1 MYLLITESPA
11 KAKKIEG
18 FLNNNYRVSSSCG
31 HIRDL
36 EKKKTKKYGDPASFG
51 IDVENNF
58 KPKYVNLNDKKEIIK
73 TLKESSIDR
82 EIIFAADDD
91 REGEAIAWHTAIVLK
106 ANIQKENRIVFREIS
121 KKAIL
126 ESLKNPRKI
135 DMNEVNSQQARR
147 IIDRLIGFKLS
158 PCLWRN
164 IQTTVKGLS
173 AGRVQSALLNLV
185 EERDQYIKDYKSDTV
200 SSIEGDFNIDRPGVF
215 TKVNEIDTE
224 DLFELFANHR
234 DFNVGSIEEEPFK
247 NYPDKPF
254 IPSSLQ
260 QTAQR
265 NFGFPIK
272 HTMNLAQKLYDSGHI
287 TYMRTDSTFIS
298 KEFQDKIKN
307 MINVNF
313 KGGYYNKPETKKVK
327 GAQEAHEAIRMTS
340 LKKPDINRDEL
351 KLYNLIYDR
360 TIMSHMKPAEYVN
373 HKIKLKN
380 KGIDEYGHFT
390 ISHKQM
396 TFPGFRIY
404 SDRSFK
410 KEDKPK
416 IEKEYHLEEAVSS
429 EKEGNSPQY
438 YDESA
443 VVNLLEKTGIG
454 RPSTYSTIVGTLDN
468 RNYTV
473 KQDIIEGD
481 KIAKLIRLTK
491 NDFIIEEEKKI
502 KGRVQKKRIVI
513 TPLGIKVL
521 EYLRENFM
529 NIIRKEF
536 TCEVEKDL
544 DLIAIGK
551 REHVDI
557 IRKVYDSFISIV
569 EKQLSSSNKQRI
581 DMKFLG
587 NKGKKEI
594 YIGDGKYGPYLQIK
608 DKKIKNMNITK
619 YLELIQKSVQEF
631 TIEDAIKYLEFPK
644 KINDNI
650 HIHIGPYGY
659 YMKYNGI
666 IYNVEQRKDGDY
678 SEEYCFRVSQSGIEK
693 RRGVS

>member
-18 FLNNNYRVSSSCG
+18 FLNQNYKVRSSCG

-36 EKKKTKKYGDPASFG
+36 EKKKTKQYGDPKGFG

-58 KPKYVNLNDKKEIIK
+58 KPKYVNLSDKRDVIK
-73 TLKESSIDR
+73 NLKEASVDR

-91 REGEAIAWHTAIVLK
+91 REGEAIAWHTATVLK
-106 ANIQKENRIVFREIS
+106 ANIEHQNRIVFREIS
-121 KKAIL
+121 QKAIL
-126 ESLKNPRKI
+126 ESLKKPRQI

-158 PCLWRN
+158 PCLWKN
-164 IQTTVKGLS
+164 IQTNVKGLS

-185 EERDQYIKDYKSDTV
+185 EEREQYIKNYKPEII
-200 SSIEGDFNIDRPGVF
+200 SSISGDFRGFNGNGLF
-215 TKVNEIDTE
+215 TKKDVIETD
-224 DLFELFANHR
+224 DLFEIFANDR
-234 DFNVGSIEEEPFK
+234 TFIVYNIEEEPLK

-254 IPSSLQ
+254 ITSSLQ
-260 QTAQR
+260 QTAQK

-313 KGGYYNKPETKKVK
+313 KGGYYNKPNTKKVK

-340 LKKPDINRDEL
+340 LKKPDINGDEL
-351 KLYNLIYDR
+351 KLYNMIYDR
-360 TIMSHMKPAEYVN
+360 TITSHMKPSEYIN
-373 HKIKLKN
+373 HKVKLNTELCDK
-380 KGIDEYGHFT
+380 YGYFT
-390 ISHKQM
+390 ITHKQLI
-396 TFPGFRIY
+396 FPGYKIY
-404 SDRSFK
+404 SDKTLK
-410 KEDKPK
+410 KEDKPQFQK
-416 IEKEYHLEEAVSS
+416 QYHLQESVSS
-429 EKEGNSPQY
+429 EKEGNTPQY

-473 KQDIIEGD
+473 KQDIIEED
-481 KIAKLIRLTK
+481 KIAKLITLTQ
-491 NDFIIEEEKKI
+491 DDEIIEEEKKI

-513 TPLGIKVL
+513 TPLGVKVL

-529 NIIRKEF
+529 NIIQKDF

-544 DLIAIGK
+544 DLIATGE
-551 REHVDI
+551 RDHVDI
-557 IRKVYDSFISIV
+557 IRKVYDSFIDIV
-569 EKQLSSSNKQRI
+569 ERQLSSINKTRI
-581 DMKFLG
+581 ELKFLG
-587 NKGKKEI
+587 NKDKKQI
-594 YIGDGKYGPYLQIK
+594 FIGDGKYGPYLQIK
-608 DKKIKNMNITK
+608 DKKVKNMNITK
-619 YLELIQKSVQEF
+619 YLELIQKSIQEV
-631 TIEDAIKYLEFPK
+631 TIDDALKYLEYPK

-650 HIHIGPYGY
+650 YIHIGPYGY
-659 YMKYNGI
+659 YMKYNGV
-666 IYNVEQRKDGDY
+666 IYNIQQRKDGEY
-678 SEEYCFRVSQSGIEK
+678 SEEYCLSLI
-693 RRGVS
+693 

>member
-18 FLNNNYRVSSSCG
+18 FLNENYKVRSSCG

-36 EKKKTKKYGDPASFG
+36 EKKKTKQYGDPKGFG
-51 IDVENNF
+51 IDVENDF
-58 KPKYVNLNDKKEIIK
+58 KPKYVNLSDKRDIIK
-73 TLKESSIDR
+73 TLKEASVDR

-106 ANIQKENRIVFREIS
+106 ANIENLNRIVFREIS
-121 KKAIL
+121 QKAIL
-126 ESLKNPRKI
+126 ESLKKPRQI

-158 PCLWRN
+158 PCLWKN

-185 EERDQYIKDYKSDTV
+185 EERDQYIKNYKPDTV
-200 SSIEGDFNIDRPGVF
+200 SSITGDFKGFNGSGLF
-215 TKVNEIDTE
+215 TKKDDIETE
-224 DLFELFANHR
+224 DLFEIFANDR
-234 DFNVGSIEEEPFK
+234 TFIVSNIEEEPLK

-254 IPSSLQ
+254 ITSSLQ
-260 QTAQR
+260 QTAQK

-313 KGGYYNKPETKKVK
+313 KGGYYNKPNTKKVK

-340 LKKPDINRDEL
+340 LKKPDINGDEL
-351 KLYNLIYDR
+351 KLYNMIYDR
-360 TIMSHMKPAEYVN
+360 TITSHMKPSEYIN
-373 HKIKLKN
+373 HKVILN
-380 KGIDEYGHFT
+380 TDSSDRYGYFT
-390 ISHKQM
+390 ITQKQLI
-396 TFPGFRIY
+396 FPGYKIY
-404 SDRSFK
+404 SDKTLK
-410 KEDKPK
+410 KESKPPF
-416 IEKEYHLEEAVSS
+416 EKHYHLEESVSS
-429 EKEGNSPQY
+429 EKEGNTPQY

-443 VVNLLEKTGIG
+443 IVNLLEKTGIG

-473 KQDIIEGD
+473 KQDIIEED
-481 KIAKLIRLTK
+481 KTAKLITLTK
-491 NDFIIEEEKKI
+491 DDEIIEEEKKI

-529 NIIRKEF
+529 NIIQKDF

-544 DLIAIGK
+544 DLIALGE
-551 REHVDI
+551 RNHVDI
-557 IRKVYDSFISIV
+557 IRKVYDSFITIV
-569 EKQLSSSNKQRI
+569 EKQLSSPNTTRVDLKY
-581 DMKFLG
+581 LG
-587 NKGKKEI
+587 KCDKKEI
-594 YIGDGKYGPYLQIK
+594 FIGDGKYGPYLQLK
-608 DKKIKNMNITK
+608 DKKVKNMNITK
-619 YLELIQKSVQEF
+619 YLEIIQKSMNEI
-631 TIEDAIKYLEFPK
+631 TIEDAIKYLEYPK
-644 KINDNI
+644 KINDDI

-659 YMKYNGI
+659 YMKYNGV
-666 IYNVEQRKDGDY
+666 IYNVQQRKDGNY
-678 SEEYCFRVSQSGIEK
+678 SEEYCLSLI
-693 RRGVS
+693 

>member
-18 FLNNNYRVSSSCG
+18 FLNQNYKVRSSCG

-36 EKKKTKKYGDPASFG
+36 EKKKTKQYGDPKGFG
-51 IDVENNF
+51 IDVENDF
-58 KPKYVNLNDKKEIIK
+58 KPKYVNLSDKRDVIK
-73 TLKESSIDR
+73 NLKEASVDR

-91 REGEAIAWHTAIVLK
+91 REGEAIAWHTATVLK
-106 ANIQKENRIVFREIS
+106 ANIEHQNRIVFREIS
-121 KKAIL
+121 QKAIL
-126 ESLKNPRKI
+126 ESLKKPRQI

-158 PCLWRN
+158 PCLWKN

-185 EERDQYIKDYKSDTV
+185 EERDQYIKNYKPEII
-200 SSIEGDFNIDRPGVF
+200 SSISGDFRGFDGNGLF
-215 TKVNEIDTE
+215 TKKDDIETE
-224 DLFELFANHR
+224 DLFEIFANDR
-234 DFNVGSIEEEPFK
+234 TFNVSNIEEEPLK

-254 IPSSLQ
+254 ITSSLQ
-260 QTAQR
+260 QTAQK

-313 KGGYYNKPETKKVK
+313 KGGYYNKPNTKKVK

-340 LKKPDINRDEL
+340 LKKPDINGDEL
-351 KLYNLIYDR
+351 KLYNMIYDR
-360 TIMSHMKPAEYVN
+360 TITSHMKPSEYIN
-373 HKIKLKN
+373 HKVKLNTELCDK
-380 KGIDEYGHFT
+380 YGYFT
-390 ISHKQM
+390 ITHKQLI
-396 TFPGFRIY
+396 FPGYKIY
-404 SDRSFK
+404 SDKTLK
-410 KEDKPK
+410 KEDKPQFQK
-416 IEKEYHLEEAVSS
+416 QYHLQESVSS
-429 EKEGNSPQY
+429 EKEGNTPQY

-473 KQDIIEGD
+473 KQDIIEED
-481 KIAKLIRLTK
+481 KIAKLITLT
-491 NDFIIEEEKKI
+491 NDDEIIEEEKKI

-513 TPLGIKVL
+513 TPLGVKVL

-529 NIIRKEF
+529 NIIQKDF

-544 DLIAIGK
+544 DLIATGE
-551 REHVDI
+551 RDHVEI
-557 IRKVYDSFISIV
+557 IRKVYDSFIDIV
-569 EKQLSSSNKQRI
+569 ERQLSSINKARI
-581 DMKFLG
+581 DLKFLG
-587 NKGKKEI
+587 TKDKKEI
-594 YIGDGKYGPYLQIK
+594 FIGDGKYGPYLQIK

-619 YLELIQKSVQEF
+619 YLELIQKSIQEV
-631 TIEDAIKYLEFPK
+631 TIDDALKYLEYPK

-650 HIHIGPYGY
+650 YIHIGPYGY
-659 YMKYNGI
+659 YMKYNGV
-666 IYNVEQRKDGDY
+666 IYNIQQRKDGEY
-678 SEEYCFRVSQSGIEK
+678 SEEYCLSLV
-693 RRGVS
+693 

>member
-18 FLNNNYRVSSSCG
+18 FLNENYKVRSSCG

-36 EKKKTKKYGDPASFG
+36 EKKKTKQYGDPKGFG
-51 IDVENNF
+51 IDVENDF
-58 KPKYVNLNDKKEIIK
+58 KPKYVNLSDKRDVIK
-73 TLKESSIDR
+73 NLKDASVDR

-106 ANIQKENRIVFREIS
+106 ADIKKQNRIVFREIS
-121 KKAIL
+121 QKAIL
-126 ESLKNPRKI
+126 ESLKKPREI

-158 PCLWRN
+158 PCLWKN

-185 EERDQYIKDYKSDTV
+185 EERDQYIKNYKPEII
-200 SSIEGDFNIDRPGVF
+200 SSISGDFRGFDGNGLF
-215 TKVNEIDTE
+215 TKKDDIETD
-224 DLFELFANHR
+224 DLFEIFANDR
-234 DFNVGSIEEEPFK
+234 TFIVSNIEEESLK

-254 IPSSLQ
+254 ITSSLQ

-272 HTMNLAQKLYDSGHI
+272 HTMNIAQKLYDSGHI

-298 KEFQDKIKN
+298 NEFQDKVKN

-313 KGGYYNKPETKKVK
+313 KGGYYNKPNTKKVK

-340 LKKPDINRDEL
+340 LKKPDINGDEL
-351 KLYNLIYDR
+351 KLYNMIYDR
-360 TIMSHMKPAEYVN
+360 TITSHMKPTEYIN
-373 HKIKLKN
+373 HKATLNTGSSDK
-380 KGIDEYGHFT
+380 YGYFT
-390 ISHKQM
+390 ITHKQLI
-396 TFPGFRIY
+396 FPGYKIY
-404 SDRSFK
+404 SDKTLK
-410 KEDKPK
+410 KEDKPQFQK
-416 IEKEYHLEEAVSS
+416 QYHLQESISS
-429 EKEGNSPQY
+429 EKEGNTPQY

-473 KQDIIEGD
+473 KQDIIEED
-481 KIAKLIRLTK
+481 KMAKMITLTQ
-491 NDFIIEEEKKI
+491 DDEIIEEEKKI

-513 TPLGIKVL
+513 TPLGVKVL

-529 NIIRKEF
+529 NIIQKDF
-536 TCEVEKDL
+536 TCQVEKDL
-544 DLIAIGK
+544 DLIALGERDHI
-551 REHVDI
+551 DI
-557 IRKVYDSFISIV
+557 IRKVYDSFIDIV
-569 EKQLSSSNKQRI
+569 ERQLSSINKARF
-581 DMKFLG
+581 DLKFLG
-587 NKGKKEI
+587 NKDKKEI
-594 YIGDGKYGPYLQIK
+594 FIGDGKYGPYLQIK
-608 DKKIKNMNITK
+608 DKKVKNMNITK
-619 YLELIQKSVQEF
+619 YLELIQKSIQEI
-631 TIEDAIKYLEFPK
+631 TIKDALKYLEYPK

-659 YMKYNGI
+659 YMKYNGV
-666 IYNVEQRKDGDY
+666 IYNIQQRKDGEY
-678 SEEYCFRVSQSGIEK
+678 SEDYCLSLI
-693 RRGVS
+693 

>member
-18 FLNNNYRVSSSCG
+18 FLNENYKVRSSCG

-36 EKKKTKKYGDPASFG
+36 EKKKTKQYGDPKGFG
-51 IDVENNF
+51 IDVENDF
-58 KPKYVNLNDKKEIIK
+58 KPKYVNLSDKRDVIK
-73 TLKESSIDR
+73 NLKEASVDR

-91 REGEAIAWHTAIVLK
+91 REGEAIAWHTANVLK
-106 ANIQKENRIVFREIS
+106 ANIEHQNRIVFREIS

-126 ESLKNPRKI
+126 ESLEKPRQI

-158 PCLWRN
+158 PCLWKN

-185 EERDQYIKDYKSDTV
+185 EERDQYIKNYKPEII
-200 SSIEGDFNIDRPGVF
+200 SSISGDFRGFDGNGLF
-215 TKVNEIDTE
+215 TKKDDIETD
-224 DLFELFANHR
+224 DLFEIFANDR
-234 DFNVGSIEEEPFK
+234 TFISSNIEEEPLK

-254 IPSSLQ
+254 ITSSLQ
-260 QTAQR
+260 QTAQK

-313 KGGYYNKPETKKVK
+313 KGGYYNKPNTKKVK

-340 LKKPDINRDEL
+340 LKKPDINGDEL
-351 KLYNLIYDR
+351 KLYNMIYDR
-360 TIMSHMKPAEYVN
+360 TITSHMKPSEYIN
-373 HKIKLKN
+373 HKVKLNTELCDK
-380 KGIDEYGHFT
+380 YGYFT
-390 ISHKQM
+390 ITHKQLI
-396 TFPGFRIY
+396 FPGYKIY
-404 SDRSFK
+404 SDKTLK
-410 KEDKPK
+410 KEDKPQFQK
-416 IEKEYHLEEAVSS
+416 QYHLQESVSS
-429 EKEGNSPQY
+429 EKEGNTPQY

-473 KQDIIEGD
+473 KQDIIEED
-481 KIAKLIRLTK
+481 KMAKLITLT
-491 NDFIIEEEKKI
+491 NDDEIIEEEKKI

-513 TPLGIKVL
+513 TPLGVKVL

-529 NIIRKEF
+529 NIIQKDF

-544 DLIAIGK
+544 DLIATGE
-551 REHVDI
+551 RDHVEI
-557 IRKVYDSFISIV
+557 IRKVYDSFIDIV
-569 EKQLSSSNKQRI
+569 ERQLSSINKARI
-581 DMKFLG
+581 DLKFLG
-587 NKGKKEI
+587 NKDKKEI
-594 YIGDGKYGPYLQIK
+594 FIGDGKYGPYLQIK
-608 DKKIKNMNITK
+608 DKKVKNMNITK
-619 YLELIQKSVQEF
+619 YLELIQKSIQEV
-631 TIEDAIKYLEFPK
+631 TIDDALKYLEYPK

-650 HIHIGPYGY
+650 YIHIGPYGY
-659 YMKYNGI
+659 YMKYNGV
-666 IYNVEQRKDGDY
+666 IYNIQQRKDGEY
-678 SEEYCFRVSQSGIEK
+678 SEEYCLSLV
-693 RRGVS
+693 

>member
-18 FLNNNYRVSSSCG
+18 FLNENYKVRSSCG

-36 EKKKTKKYGDPASFG
+36 EKKKTKQYGDPKGFG
-51 IDVENNF
+51 IDVENDF
-58 KPKYVNLNDKKEIIK
+58 KPKYVNLSDKRDVIK
-73 TLKESSIDR
+73 NLKEESVDR

-91 REGEAIAWHTAIVLK
+91 REGEAIAWHTANVLK
-106 ANIQKENRIVFREIS
+106 ADIKKQNRIVFREIS
-121 KKAIL
+121 QKAIL
-126 ESLKNPRKI
+126 ESLKKPRGI

-158 PCLWRN
+158 PCLWKN

-185 EERDQYIKDYKSDTV
+185 EERDQYIKNYKPEII
-200 SSIEGDFNIDRPGVF
+200 SSISGDFRSFDGNGLF
-215 TKVNEIDTE
+215 TKKDDIETE
-224 DLFELFANHR
+224 DLFEIFANDR
-234 DFNVGSIEEEPFK
+234 TFIVSNIEEEPLK

-254 IPSSLQ
+254 ITSSLQ

-272 HTMNLAQKLYDSGHI
+272 HTMNIAQKLYDSGHI

-298 KEFQDKIKN
+298 KEFQDKVKN

-313 KGGYYNKPETKKVK
+313 KGGYYNKPTTKKVK

-340 LKKPDINRDEL
+340 LKKPDINGDEL

-360 TIMSHMKPAEYVN
+360 TITSHMKPSEYIN
-373 HKIKLKN
+373 HKATLNTESSDK
-380 KGIDEYGHFT
+380 YGYFT
-390 ISHKQM
+390 ITHKQLI
-396 TFPGFRIY
+396 FPGYKIY
-404 SDRSFK
+404 SDKTLK
-410 KEDKPK
+410 KEDKPQFQK
-416 IEKEYHLEEAVSS
+416 QYHLQESISS
-429 EKEGNSPQY
+429 EKEGNTPQY

-473 KQDIIEGD
+473 KQDIIEED
-481 KIAKLIRLTK
+481 KMAKLITLTK
-491 NDFIIEEEKKI
+491 DDEIIEEEKKI

-513 TPLGIKVL
+513 TPLGVKVL

-529 NIIRKEF
+529 NIIQKDF
-536 TCEVEKDL
+536 TCQVEKDL
-544 DLIAIGK
+544 DLIATGERDHI
-551 REHVDI
+551 DI
-557 IRKVYDSFISIV
+557 IRKVYDSFIDIV
-569 EKQLSSSNKQRI
+569 ERQLSSINKARI
-581 DMKFLG
+581 DLKFLG
-587 NKGKKEI
+587 NKDKKEI
-594 YIGDGKYGPYLQIK
+594 FIGDGKYGPYLQIK
-608 DKKIKNMNITK
+608 DKKVKNMNITK
-619 YLELIQKSVQEF
+619 YLELIQKSIQEV
-631 TIEDAIKYLEFPK
+631 TIKDALKYLEYPK

-659 YMKYNGI
+659 YMKYNGV
-666 IYNVEQRKDGDY
+666 IYNIQQRKDGEY
-678 SEEYCFRVSQSGIEK
+678 SEEYCLSLI
-693 RRGVS
+693 